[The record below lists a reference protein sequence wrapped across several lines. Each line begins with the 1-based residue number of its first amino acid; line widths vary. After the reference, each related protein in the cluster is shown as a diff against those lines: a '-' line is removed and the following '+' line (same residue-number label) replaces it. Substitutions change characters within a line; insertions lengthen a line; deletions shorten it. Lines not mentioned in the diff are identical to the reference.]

1 MYRYAVFTA
10 AALLSAVT
18 SVYANPPASNATA
31 KAGDP
36 RDQIVCRR
44 FVRTGSLVD
53 GYRLC
58 KTNREWQRDRA
69 EIQRQ
74 EMSDSCRN
82 RGTGGAC
89 PGT

>member
-1 MYRYAVFTA
+1 MYRYAAFAA
-10 AALLSAVT
+10 AALLSTVA
-18 SVYANPPASNATA
+18 SAYAAAPSSDTTA

-53 GYRLC
+53 GYRIC

-69 EIQRQ
+69 EIQRE

-82 RGTGGAC
+82 RGTTGAC

>member
-1 MYRYAVFTA
+1 MYRYAIFAT

-18 SVYANPPASNATA
+18 TVYASPPAPSTEA

-44 FVRTGSLVD
+44 YVRTGSLVD
-53 GYRLC
+53 SVRIC

-69 EIQRQ
+69 EIQHQ
-74 EMSDSCRN
+74 EMADSCRN
-82 RGTGGAC
+82 RGTTGDC